1 MSHGVLKRPAQ
12 SSVDPVDELRLEE
25 KIRHHLTT
33 SGKRDDLKELLT
45 ARLAACGWRD
55 DIKQRCR
62 EYVAKKGRDQVTT
75 DDIVRAIRPE
85 GRATVPDSVKAELLA
100 EIKKFIL
107 SI

>member
-1 MSHGVLKRPAQ
+1 MSQSQKRGAA
-12 SSVDPVDELRLEE
+12 DDIDELRLED
-25 KIRHHLTT
+25 KIRHHLTS
-33 SGKRDDLKELLT
+33 SGKREDLKELLA

-62 EYVAKKGRDQVTT
+62 EYVARKGRETVTT
-75 DDIVRAIRPE
+75 EDIVRAVRPE
-85 GRATVPDSVKAELLA
+85 GRARVPDSVKAELLA